1 MTGTAVQKPVSSTGA
16 LPVPAEAAPLRLLR
30 PIAQP
35 ADLLRAHEEARSLIK
50 DVLKEG
56 RDYGT
61 IPGTDRPTMYKAGA
75 ERLAIAFGL
84 FPQFSILEKEI
95 DHDRVTTWVKR
106 RKEFQGARGNRSFK
120 GWVEEHGESR
130 GLYRYVQVCEIVDRA
145 TGSVI
150 GSYPGSASTM
160 ESKYID
166 RPRDS
171 ENTVL
176 KMSAKRAFVGAI
188 LVVTGLS
195 DQFSEVGRDEEDE
208 VPRNMGETEP
218 EELTL
223 EAALAIPF
231 PWKTPEKYSGKPLA
245 DLSDKMLRAVAK
257 ACDEKLDELGEDPY
271 YERLLGA
278 TQMILEER
286 ESKRAAS
293 AEAAASTAAPVGELA
308 EQPAAPAAEVTASAD
323 APDDEALDPKEADT
337 TSYEAKTRRLREL
350 MKNPAIRAS
359 WRADLDR
366 AILAGLRGREL
377 NDAIARC
384 EEAIK
389 AAEEDVK

>member
-1 MTGTAVQKPVSSTGA
+1 MTGTAVDKAVDNRAPT
-16 LPVPAEAAPLRLLR
+16 EMAPLRLLR

-35 ADLLRAHEEARSLIK
+35 ADLLRAHEEARALITG
-50 DVLKEG
+50 VLKEG
-56 RDYGT
+56 RDYGK

-84 FPQFSILEKEI
+84 FPRFTILEKEI

-106 RKEFQGARGNRSFK
+106 RKEFQGVQGSRTFK

-145 TGSVI
+145 SGSVI
-150 GSYPGSASTM
+150 GSYPGAASTM

-171 ENTVL
+171 ENTVV
-176 KMSAKRAFVGAI
+176 KMSAKRAFVGAM

-208 VPRNMGETEP
+208 VPRNLQEEP

-231 PWKTPEKYSGKPLA
+231 PWKTPEKYAGKPLA
-245 DLSDKMLRAVAK
+245 DLSDKMMKTVAGV
-257 ACDEKLDELGEDPY
+257 CEKKLEEVGEDPY
-271 YERLLGA
+271 YERLFQA
-278 TQMILEER
+278 TQMILED
-286 ESKRAAS
+286 RAAKK
-293 AEAAASTAAPVGELA
+293 AAAGAAAESTGAPVGEFA
-308 EQPAAPAAEVTASAD
+308 EQPATEGAAAAEAD
-323 APDDEALDPKEADT
+323 AGDEALDPNEADP
-337 TSYEAKTRRLREL
+337 TSFAAKTRRLREL
-350 MKNPAIRAS
+350 MNDPAIRQT
-359 WRADLDR
+359 WRDDLSR
-366 AILAGLRGREL
+366 AIVNGLRGQEL
-377 NDAIARC
+377 DDAITRC
-384 EEAIK
+384 ETAIK